1 MALILVSLTACSD
14 NNDPATSFPN
24 INLKKTPLFHYTT
37 VGTLIE
43 APVNYPEVWNRDAL
57 QQLGIRRIVMYS
69 KGGKNPEDTLM
80 QFRFDYSDNW
90 KKLAYSDYKNDK
102 QLRLITKGHID
113 YKPNESQ
120 GTIVFSQFFGVKK
133 EMETR
138 IQQVDGGFLLLR
150 SKSQQRYDS
159 TWVIGSFSQ
168 PEAIVSKIG
177 NSIFSVELF
186 MPEGSGSNDIRRAL
200 NRVPMLKNGFQAAQC
215 SVVFM
220 EKNKPKNAFLLNET
234 NSQVAKIKEWT
245 YQDDQIATYKEWLGS
260 SVIRDISWHYGE
272 SQLPDYV
279 VIDRNTYFYRYEK

>member
-1 MALILVSLTACSD
+1 MALILVLLTACSD
-14 NNDPATSFPN
+14 NNNPSTSFPK

-57 QQLGIRRIVMYS
+57 QQLGIRRIVMFS
-69 KGGKNPEDTLM
+69 KGGKNPEDTLT

-113 YKPNESQ
+113 YKPNESL
-120 GTIVFSQFFGVKK
+120 GTIAFSQFFGVKK
-133 EMETR
+133 EMTTH

-186 MPEGSGSNDIRRAL
+186 LPEGSGSNDIKRAL

-220 EKNKPKNAFLLNET
+220 KQNKPQNAFLLNET

-260 SVIRDISWHYGE
+260 SVVRDISWHYSE

-279 VIDRNTYFYRYEK
+279 VIDRNTYFYSYEK